1 MKQLDVKPQAYV
13 KRLVCDRCAREAD
26 HEDFEFFEFL
36 SFANKGGYGSVF
48 GDGNEIEIDLCQH
61 CMKEILSSW
70 IRSRPDDWKQAAL
83 DRFKPED
90 AGEFGLRKGPP
101 HPG

>member
-13 KRLVCDRCAREAD
+13 KRLVCDRCAREAE

-48 GDGNEIEIDLCQH
+48 QSPCRAAFWLRSKALAAVSPSKFLCALFA
-61 CMKEILSSW
+61 KPISTS
-70 IRSRPDDWKQAAL
+70 RSVMP
-83 DRFKPED
+83 
-90 AGEFGLRKGPP
+90 
-101 HPG
+101 

>member
-26 HEDFEFFEFL
+26 REDFEFFEFL

-48 GDGNEIEIDLCQH
+48 REDNEIEINLCQK
-61 CMKEILSSW
+61 CFKEVLGCW
-70 IRSRPDDWKQAAL
+70 IKTKANGLQQAAVNQFSADQL
-83 DRFKPED
+83 PE
-90 AGEFGLRKGPP
+90 
-101 HPG
+101 